1 MKITKAALDAI
12 VAHARDALPGECCG
26 LLIGTPARIDS
37 AYPAR
42 NLETGTTRFLIDPR
56 DHFGAV
62 HAARDSK
69 RFVIGVYHSH
79 PKASAA
85 PIPVL
90 RSLASNEPEG
100 LRQAAIWPDAKHHA
114 NCSRC
119 GRVSGIPGFTSA
131 TWSAKAS
138 SLMPAGGCV
147 EEVTG

>member
-12 VAHARDALPGECCG
+12 VAHARDVLPGECCG

-79 PKASAA
+79 PKSSAA
-85 PIPVL
+85 PSGADLAEASDDDYVYLIV
-90 RSLASNEPEG
+90 SLASEPPETRLYRLDEG
-100 LRQAAIWPDAKHHA
+100 VFI
-114 NCSRC
+114 
-119 GRVSGIPGFTSA
+119 
-131 TWSAKAS
+131 
-138 SLMPAGGCV
+138 
-147 EEVTG
+147 EEPLVVTP